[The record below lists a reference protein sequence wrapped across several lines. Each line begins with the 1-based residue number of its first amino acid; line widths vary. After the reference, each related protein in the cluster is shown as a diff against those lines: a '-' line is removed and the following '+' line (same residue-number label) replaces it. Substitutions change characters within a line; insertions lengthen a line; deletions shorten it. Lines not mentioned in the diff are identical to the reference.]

1 VTVQNAA
8 GAPVDAEVRLIGDDE
23 LRLGST
29 GADGEAHAAAYPGD
43 WQVVVSAA
51 AFGARSV
58 AAPISPGDGQVS
70 FRVTLAAPLVSV
82 TNGEFHL
89 DGSFH
94 FAFDSA
100 TIEADSRSLLE
111 ELAAALQLHPEITR
125 VEIQGHT
132 DDKGDPVYNL
142 DLSQRRA
149 DAVRG
154 ALVAAGVAPGR
165 LVARGYGATS
175 PIEPNTTEAGRRA
188 NRRVHLLTLAKE

>member
-1 VTVQNAA
+1 
-8 GAPVDAEVRLIGDDE
+8 
-23 LRLGST
+23 
-29 GADGEAHAAAYPGD
+29 
-43 WQVVVSAA
+43 
-51 AFGARSV
+51 
-58 AAPISPGDGQVS
+58 
-70 FRVTLAAPLVSV
+70 
-82 TNGEFHL
+82 
-89 DGSFH
+89 
-94 FAFDSA
+94 
-100 TIEADSRSLLE
+100 LE
-111 ELAAALQLHPEITR
+111 QLAAALQLHPEITR

-154 ALVAAGVAPGR
+154 ALVAAGVAPER